1 VVKFVQFQTIIRSK
15 GTFMNEY
22 HQDTLLARVVA
33 VRNNNIITT

>member
-1 VVKFVQFQTIIRSK
+1 
-15 GTFMNEY
+15 MNEY